1 MKKLIS
7 NLLLT
12 SLLGGSI
19 IISGCSKDGD
29 PDKNKVTIK
38 GSDTMARLV
47 SSWAER
53 YMEKNSRI
61 EISVT
66 GGGSGTGIEAL
77 LNNTTDIAASS
88 RSIRKKET
96 ASALK
101 KKIKLVSTV
110 VAKDGIA
117 VIVNKANKISSIP
130 LELLSLIYT
139 GDITNWS
146 NVGGSDKKIDVLS
159 RGLNSDIYI
168 FFQKY
173 ILRKDDYAKGTLFGP
188 TSFLAQTVNDNEN
201 AIGYVELRY
210 VDDSGENVK
219 TLAIKTSKGNVFPS
233 EETVKSGEYPIALPL
248 LFYVNGEAAGN
259 VKAFI
264 DFCLSAEGQKI
275 VSEIGFVPIAE

>member
-1 MKKLIS
+1 MKKLVI

-19 IISGCSKDGD
+19 IISGCSKEGD
-29 PDKNKVTIK
+29 TDKTKVTIK
-38 GSDTMARLV
+38 GSKLMVRLV
-47 SSWAER
+47 SSWAEK
-53 YMEKNSRI
+53 YMEKNSHI

-96 ASALK
+96 AFAK
-101 KKIKLVSTV
+101 TKGINLVRRV

-139 GDITNWS
+139 GDITNWA
-146 NVGGSDKKIDVLS
+146 NVGGSNKEIAVLS
-159 RGLNSDIYI
+159 REKNSDRYI
-168 FFQKY
+168 FFQKFK
-173 ILRKDDYAKGTLFGP
+173 LRRDDYAKGAKFIS
-188 TSFLAQTVNDNEN
+188 TSSLTQTVNDNEN
-201 AIGYVELRY
+201 AIGYVGFRY
-210 VDDSGENVK
+210 VADAGENVK
-219 TLAIKTSKGNVFPS
+219 TLSIKTPRGDVVPS
-233 EETVKSGEYPIALPL
+233 EETVKSGKYLIAQPL